1 MARERT
7 ILISTHLLEEVHAL
21 CNRVVIIARGK
32 LLADATPAE
41 LEARSRYHG
50 AVSFSAP
57 GSGMSQEMLGR
68 LPQVAAIEVD
78 PLDGRITVFPK
89 PGERILGSVE
99 TLLREQGLEVSEIQ
113 LERGRLDEVFRQITT
128 ADSGAAGSPA

>member
-1 MARERT
+1 
-7 ILISTHLLEEVHAL
+7 
-21 CNRVVIIARGK
+21 
-32 LLADATPAE
+32 
-41 LEARSRYHG
+41 
-50 AVSFSAP
+50 VSFSAP

-89 PGERILGSVE
+89 PGERILEAVE
-99 TLLREQGLEVSEIQ
+99 RLLREQGLEVSEIQ

-128 ADSGAAGSPA
+128 RQDGVVAGAVAERRA

>member
-1 MARERT
+1 
-7 ILISTHLLEEVHAL
+7 
-21 CNRVVIIARGK
+21 
-32 LLADATPAE
+32 
-41 LEARSRYHG
+41 
-50 AVSFSAP
+50 
-57 GSGMSQEMLGR
+57 MSQEMLGR

-89 PGERILGSVE
+89 PGARILEPVE

-128 ADSGAAGSPA
+128 GGDDVAGGRA